1 MLVAVGKNI
10 MTRHFTGL
18 DYIKFIWRTPICKQ
32 VPANQNNR
40 PCDARWVAYVEECKK
55 EKLRQRLFGKGK

>member
-1 MLVAVGKNI
+1 MIK
-10 MTRHFTGL
+10 TGL

-40 PCDARWVAYVEECKK
+40 PCDVRWVAYVEERKAMTQELMKK
-55 EKLRQRLFGKGK
+55 VNEDLDDQ